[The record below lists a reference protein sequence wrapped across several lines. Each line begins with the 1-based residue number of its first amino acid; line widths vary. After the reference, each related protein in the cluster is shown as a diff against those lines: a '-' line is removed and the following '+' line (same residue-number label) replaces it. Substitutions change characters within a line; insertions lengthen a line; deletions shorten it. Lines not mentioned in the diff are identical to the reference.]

1 MPNIIQQ
8 GTREGLDLLKQ
19 QSQGLDLTART
30 PDLPEP
36 EVLPEDR
43 PSLFGLRSMSVEKNL
58 EIKRQREI
66 QNLEKLSKSFE
77 ISDKVIKTAHTKEG
91 EARQEYL
98 KSIEPSIA
106 RVFGS
111 ELVKTIRTFANDPGG
126 YQDLLKTVKDPQQQA
141 ILQTFG
147 KAGDLTGAMKY
158 IVKATTKGKGQ
169 TINIGGE
176 NALVTA
182 LGKKGGEQLV
192 ENKDKAVK
200 AAESIKTANESIK
213 ILDSGIITGFGAE
226 FITNLGR
233 VVKRMGFD
241 IGTDVENTQ
250 AFVANQGRAVLDIL
264 GSGALGAGT
273 GISDNDRLFAKNI
286 AGGNIVLDEKAIRRI
301 ISLNAK
307 VSKNVIERHNKEFA
321 RVKNSPIDLK
331 VELPAFK
338 GRELDPE
345 VRFKQI
351 QEDGP
356 NMTRE
361 QILDQMINEG
371 Y

>member
-1 MPNIIQQ
+1 MPNIIKQ
-8 GTREGLDLLKQ
+8 GAEEGLNLLSQ

-36 EVLPEDR
+36 EVLPEDQ
-43 PSLFGLRSMSVEKNL
+43 PSLFGLRSMSVAKNL

-66 QNLEKLSKSFE
+66 QNLAKLSKSFE

-91 EARQEYL
+91 EARQKYL

-111 ELVKTIRTFANDPGG
+111 ELVKTIRTFADDPGG

-147 KAGDLTGAMKY
+147 KAGDLTGAMDY

-169 TINIGGE
+169 TINIGEGSL
-176 NALVTA
+176 AKA

-213 ILDSGIITGFGAE
+213 LLDSGVITGFGAE

-286 AGGNIVLDEKAIRRI
+286 AGGNIALDEKAIRRI

-321 RVKNSPIDLK
+321 RVKDSPIDLK

-356 NMTRE
+356 NMTKE